1 MNYANIRAIEFDD
14 IQLLRYWRNLDHVR
28 VRMEMSNSI
37 EVEEQRRW
45 FERINADTSKHFI
58 YSLGVRDIGSIN
70 INNINYDEKSF
81 MGGIFC
87 GDSSFLNHWINVW
100 ACIKIYNH
108 AFNDLDLKTAFA
120 TIIKDNKVAISLNK
134 SLGYIYTKDK
144 ENDIGIYVLSKEEYF
159 KSTNKIQIYLR
170 NFLKQNL

>member
-28 VRMEMSNSI
+28 ARMEMTNSI

-70 INNINYDEKSF
+70 INNINYDELITPTGPNQEPS
-81 MGGIFC
+81 
-87 GDSSFLNHWINVW
+87 
-100 ACIKIYNH
+100 
-108 AFNDLDLKTAFA
+108 TAFVYNPV
-120 TIIKDNKVAISLNK
+120 TDRRFNLTNCDKGKSSIISKGENLEFWKRIALGADVDNV
-134 SLGYIYTKDK
+134 
-144 ENDIGIYVLSKEEYF
+144 
-159 KSTNKIQIYLR
+159 
-170 NFLKQNL
+170 